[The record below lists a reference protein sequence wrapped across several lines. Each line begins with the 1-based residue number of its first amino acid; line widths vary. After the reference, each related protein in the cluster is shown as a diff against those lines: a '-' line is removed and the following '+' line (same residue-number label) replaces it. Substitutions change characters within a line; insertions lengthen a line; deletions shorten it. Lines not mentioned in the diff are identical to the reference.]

1 VSVFGEALSWLF
13 DPSNR
18 YGNDGVL
25 TCLWQHVEL
34 SAVGLA
40 FAVALAF
47 PVGLATGHARS
58 QRAETVAVQIA
69 NAARAVPTF
78 AILSLVYVAV
88 LQFAPTLAFGFVP
101 TVVALTV
108 LGVPPILVNTTVG
121 VRQVDPDVKE
131 SAAGMG
137 LTGAQILRG
146 VELPL
151 SIPLIVTGLRIAA
164 LQIVATA
171 TLSAFIGGG
180 GLGRLI
186 RDGYAQQDRPMMIAG
201 VYLVATLAI
210 VTEGLFWVGLRIA
223 APAEIAEHRRT
234 S

>member
-1 VSVFGEALSWLF
+1 MSVFGEALSWLF
-13 DPSNR
+13 ESSNR

-25 TCLWQHVEL
+25 TCLFQHLEL
-34 SAVGLA
+34 SAAGLA
-40 FAVALAF
+40 AAAGLAF

-58 QRAETVAVQIA
+58 RRAEIVAVQVA

-88 LQFAPTLAFGFVP
+88 LQFAPDLAFGFVP

-108 LGVPPILVNTTVG
+108 LGAPPILVNTTVG
-121 VRQVDPDVKE
+121 VRQVDADVKE

-137 LTGAQILRG
+137 FTGAQILRG

-151 SIPLIVTGLRIAA
+151 SMPLVITGLRIAA

-171 TLSAFIGGG
+171 TLAAFIGGG

-186 RDGYAQQDRPMMIAG
+186 VDGYARQDRPMMIAG
-201 VYLVATLAI
+201 VYLVAALAI
-210 VTEGLFWVGLRIA
+210 VTEGLFWIGLRAA
-223 APAEIAEHRRT
+223 APAGFGQDARGA
-234 S
+234 